1 MRVVMCILIIS
12 FTVIFG
18 MSCERHMEQQVS
30 YTEADSLNHLAYDM
44 RYKDLSVAMKAA
56 KRACQ
61 LAEGN
66 SDLRAEALN
75 NMGFCAFMRMDFE
88 KASSLYLQALKE
100 GGNEIEHLISDVGM
114 MKICQR
120 TSMNKEF
127 YDYRNSALQRL
138 KRIREDEALISDAH
152 EKQRLNYAVS
162 EFHIVS
168 GIYFYY
174 LEQHDESLRSINS
187 ITPDVLQGDTAQW
200 LYYEYMRGSG
210 GMYEAPARE
219 EITIGEFGC
228 LTSCLLQSRKG
239 GYIYFEANAMQA
251 MAELLNFRSN
261 RKILEEKHSGLL
273 RLVNKEDLPVDS
285 LPLYYARQALDLFK
299 KYGDGYQISG
309 TYRTIATYYNYSG
322 QPEKA
327 LENLKAAL
335 QYVNWHHEKYY
346 HCTDT
351 TDRLQAYAP
360 DEVRSTELKWIAD
373 EGIKTVPEWILRL
386 REQLSR
392 TYAAMG
398 CKLESDYNRNVY
410 LDLLD
415 YTRQDKA
422 LESRYAA
429 LEKESRQI
437 NALLLLVV
445 IGIFLLIVL
454 FVMLNRRWR
463 KRNKLYISI
472 LKEVFDLCRKITS
485 SVPENVTEVE
495 EITDTVCH
503 TIKTDFEHIF
513 GATDVK
519 IVLEACS
526 SEDEREEIEAGFYAF
541 ELFSPD
547 KSKTSWSNVC
557 FSLRSG

>member
-18 MSCERHMEQQVS
+18 MSCERHMERQVS

-138 KRIREDEALISDAH
+138 KRIREDEALISDTH

-210 GMYEAPARE
+210 GMYEAPTRE

-351 TDRLQAYAP
+351 TDRLQAYVP

-454 FVMLNRRWR
+454 F
-463 KRNKLYISI
+463 
-472 LKEVFDLCRKITS
+472 
-485 SVPENVTEVE
+485 
-495 EITDTVCH
+495 
-503 TIKTDFEHIF
+503 
-513 GATDVK
+513 
-519 IVLEACS
+519 
-526 SEDEREEIEAGFYAF
+526 
-541 ELFSPD
+541 
-547 KSKTSWSNVC
+547 
-557 FSLRSG
+557 SLM

>member
-30 YTEADSLNHLAYDM
+30 YSEADSLNHLAYDM

-210 GMYEAPARE
+210 GMYEAPTRE

-228 LTSCLLQSRKG
+228 LTTCLLQSRKG

-261 RKILEEKHSGLL
+261 RKILEEKHSELL

-437 NALLLLVV
+437 NVLLLLVV

-472 LKEVFDLCRKITS
+472 LKEVFELCRKITS
-485 SVPENVTEVE
+485 SVPENVTE
-495 EITDTVCH
+495 I
-503 TIKTDFEHIF
+503 
-513 GATDVK
+513 
-519 IVLEACS
+519 
-526 SEDEREEIEAGFYAF
+526 
-541 ELFSPD
+541 
-547 KSKTSWSNVC
+547 
-557 FSLRSG
+557 

>member
-138 KRIREDEALISDAH
+138 KRIREDEALISDTH

-210 GMYEAPARE
+210 GMYEAPTRE

-228 LTSCLLQSRKG
+228 LTTCLLQSRKG

-261 RKILEEKHSGLL
+261 RKYWKKSIRGFSVWSIKKTYQLTACRCIMHVRRWICLRNMVTVIRFRELIGRLL
-273 RLVNKEDLPVDS
+273 RIIITRDS
-285 LPLYYARQALDLFK
+285 
-299 KYGDGYQISG
+299 
-309 TYRTIATYYNYSG
+309 
-322 QPEKA
+322 
-327 LENLKAAL
+327 
-335 QYVNWHHEKYY
+335 
-346 HCTDT
+346 
-351 TDRLQAYAP
+351 
-360 DEVRSTELKWIAD
+360 
-373 EGIKTVPEWILRL
+373 
-386 REQLSR
+386 
-392 TYAAMG
+392 
-398 CKLESDYNRNVY
+398 
-410 LDLLD
+410 
-415 YTRQDKA
+415 
-422 LESRYAA
+422 
-429 LEKESRQI
+429 
-437 NALLLLVV
+437 
-445 IGIFLLIVL
+445 
-454 FVMLNRRWR
+454 R
-463 KRNKLYISI
+463 KRLW
-472 LKEVFDLCRKITS
+472 RT
-485 SVPENVTEVE
+485 
-495 EITDTVCH
+495 
-503 TIKTDFEHIF
+503 
-513 GATDVK
+513 
-519 IVLEACS
+519 
-526 SEDEREEIEAGFYAF
+526 
-541 ELFSPD
+541 
-547 KSKTSWSNVC
+547 
-557 FSLRSG
+557 

>member
-138 KRIREDEALISDAH
+138 KRIREDEALISDTH

-210 GMYEAPARE
+210 GMYEAPTRE

-228 LTSCLLQSRKG
+228 LTTCLLQSRKG
-239 GYIYFEANAMQA
+239 GYIYFEATPP
-251 MAELLNFRSN
+251 
-261 RKILEEKHSGLL
+261 I
-273 RLVNKEDLPVDS
+273 
-285 LPLYYARQALDLFK
+285 
-299 KYGDGYQISG
+299 
-309 TYRTIATYYNYSG
+309 
-322 QPEKA
+322 
-327 LENLKAAL
+327 
-335 QYVNWHHEKYY
+335 
-346 HCTDT
+346 
-351 TDRLQAYAP
+351 
-360 DEVRSTELKWIAD
+360 
-373 EGIKTVPEWILRL
+373 
-386 REQLSR
+386 
-392 TYAAMG
+392 
-398 CKLESDYNRNVY
+398 
-410 LDLLD
+410 
-415 YTRQDKA
+415 
-422 LESRYAA
+422 
-429 LEKESRQI
+429 
-437 NALLLLVV
+437 
-445 IGIFLLIVL
+445 
-454 FVMLNRRWR
+454 
-463 KRNKLYISI
+463 
-472 LKEVFDLCRKITS
+472 
-485 SVPENVTEVE
+485 
-495 EITDTVCH
+495 
-503 TIKTDFEHIF
+503 
-513 GATDVK
+513 
-519 IVLEACS
+519 
-526 SEDEREEIEAGFYAF
+526 
-541 ELFSPD
+541 
-547 KSKTSWSNVC
+547 
-557 FSLRSG
+557 